1 MMLIIFYI
9 FFFCDRH
16 RLPNR
21 ACFGTFCLFF
31 FCFFTSILRFYT
43 ATFYVQ
49 NNHCFVLLCFSTLQ
63 KHLRLIWVFR
73 GIDCEAVLSD
83 YVLFVPR
90 VTYNFIS

>member
-1 MMLIIFYI
+1 MFS
-9 FFFCDRH
+9 FFVIDTAY
-16 RLPNR
+16 LTER
-21 ACFGTFCLFF
+21 ASVHFVCFF
-31 FCFFTSILRFYT
+31 FCFFSSILRFYT

-73 GIDCEAVLSD
+73 AIDCEAVLSD